1 MKSRPATSVLF
12 RTAGAYA
19 AAMSNTY
26 NSRPL
31 PPEVLVRGDSWALVR
46 ERTDVRADRLPD
58 WLSRG

>member
-1 MKSRPATSVLF
+1 
-12 RTAGAYA
+12 
-19 AAMSNTY
+19 MSNTY